1 MVRTQT
7 RPDVDGVRPGRRFA
21 LAGKALAGKAL
32 GGKVL
37 GGWLAGKALA
47 GWLAV
52 FAIYALVVAVA
63 TRGTSSAWGEWAAAG
78 YGVGALVALRWR
90 DSITPLLIGLAGA
103 VIIPARGWPGS
114 GEPGV
119 VARAAVLLLHHGS
132 PYLPSGQLL
141 SAASYNPYLPAMS
154 IFGLPQAAGL
164 RGLLG
169 DPAWWLAAASVALTA
184 AVFVM
189 SLPPRA
195 WRRGPGRE
203 TVARNTAFALLS
215 PVLALPIA
223 LGTTDAPVTA
233 LVCLALACANRPA
246 KVRPAKVRPAK
257 VRAYPRAPGDDLP
270 RPGRAASRWITWT
283 GLAAVAIGT
292 ACAMKAVAWPALP
305 VIAAM
310 VAAREGARAAARFA
324 TVAVS
329 TALVLIAAFAPAF
342 LSQPA
347 AFADNLVAYP
357 LGLAHHETPAASP
370 LPGHLLAS
378 IGSAGRLATLGL
390 LLVAGLAIAV
400 SLVRRPPRDARSA
413 ALRLALGLT
422 LLFTLAPAAR
432 FGYFSYPAAL
442 LGWLALTGQA
452 RPGAG
457 PGALPLD
464 LAHAPPPLES

>member
-1 MVRTQT
+1 MVRTRT
-7 RPDVDGVRPGRRFA
+7 RPDVDGVRPGRQ
-21 LAGKALAGKAL
+21 LAL
-32 GGKVL
+32 G
-37 GGWLAGKALA
+37 GKALA

-52 FAIYALVVAVA
+52 FAGYALVVAVA
-63 TRGTSSAWGEWAAAG
+63 TTGTSSAWGEWAAAG
-78 YGVGALVALRWR
+78 YGAGALVALRWR

-103 VIIPARGWPGS
+103 VVIPAIGWPGS
-114 GEPGV
+114 DEPGV

-154 IFGLPQAAGL
+154 LFGLPQAAGL
-164 RGLLG
+164 PGLLG
-169 DPAWWLAAASVALTA
+169 DPAWWLAAASVALAA

-223 LGTTDAPVTA
+223 LGTTDSPVTA

-246 KVRPAKVRPAK
+246 T
-257 VRAYPRAPGDDLP
+257 VRAYPRVPGDDLP

-292 ACAMKAVAWPALP
+292 ACAMKAVAWPGLP
-305 VIAAM
+305 VIAAI

-324 TVAVS
+324 AVAVS
-329 TALVLIAAFAPAF
+329 TTLVLIAAFAPAF
-342 LSQPA
+342 PGQPA
-347 AFADNLVAYP
+347 AFADNIVAYP

-378 IGSAGRLATLGL
+378 TGSAGRLATLGL
-390 LLVAGLAIAV
+390 LLMAGLAIAV

-452 RPGAG
+452 RPGARS
-457 PGALPLD
+457 GARPPD

>member
-21 LAGKALAGKAL
+21 LAGRVLAGRML
-32 GGKVL
+32 GGRML
-37 GGWLAGKALA
+37 GGKALA

-52 FAIYALVVAVA
+52 FAGYALVVAVA
-63 TRGTSSAWGEWAAAG
+63 TTGTSSAWGEWAAAG
-78 YGVGALVALRWR
+78 YGAGALVALRWR

-154 IFGLPQAAGL
+154 LFGLPQAAGL
-164 RGLLG
+164 RGPLG
-169 DPAWWLAAASVALTA
+169 DPAWWLAAASVALAA
-184 AVFVM
+184 AVFAV

-223 LGTTDAPVTA
+223 LGTTDTPVTA

-246 KVRPAKVRPAK
+246 MVRPAKVRPAK
-257 VRAYPRAPGDDLP
+257 VRAPRDDLP
-270 RPGRAASRWITWT
+270 RPGRASRWITWT
-283 GLAAVAIGT
+283 GLAAVAIGA
-292 ACAMKAVAWPALP
+292 ACAMKAVAWPGLP

-324 TVAVS
+324 AVAVS

-378 IGSAGRLATLGL
+378 IGSA
-390 LLVAGLAIAV
+390 AGWPPSACCWWPAWR
-400 SLVRRPPRDARSA
+400 SRCPWSGDRPGMPGRPPCAWPWDSRCCSRWRPRPDSA
-413 ALRLALGLT
+413 IS
-422 LLFTLAPAAR
+422 PI
-432 FGYFSYPAAL
+432 
-442 LGWLALTGQA
+442 
-452 RPGAG
+452 
-457 PGALPLD
+457 
-464 LAHAPPPLES
+464 PPPCSAGWP

>member
-7 RPDVDGVRPGRRFA
+7 RPDVDRVRPGRRFA
-21 LAGKALAGKAL
+21 LG
-32 GGKVL
+32 
-37 GGWLAGKALA
+37 GKALA

-52 FAIYALVVAVA
+52 FAGYALVVAVA
-63 TRGTSSAWGEWAAAG
+63 TTGTSSAWGEWAAAG
-78 YGVGALVALRWR
+78 YGTGALVALRWR

-103 VIIPARGWPGS
+103 VVIPAIGWPGS
-114 GEPGV
+114 DEPGV
-119 VARAAVLLLHHGS
+119 VARAAMLLLHHGS

-154 IFGLPQAAGL
+154 LFGLPQAAGL

-169 DPAWWLAAASVALTA
+169 DPAWWLAAASVALAA

-223 LGTTDAPVTA
+223 LGTTDPPVTA
-233 LVCLALACANRPA
+233 LVCLALACAN
-246 KVRPAKVRPAK
+246 RPAK

-292 ACAMKAVAWPALP
+292 ACAMKAVAWPGLP

-324 TVAVS
+324 AVAVS
-329 TALVLIAAFAPAF
+329 TALVLMAAFAPAF
-342 LSQPA
+342 LGQPA
-347 AFADNLVAYP
+347 AFADNIVAYP

-378 IGSAGRLATLGL
+378 TGPAWRPPSACCWWPAWPSRCRWPGDRPGMPGRPPCAWLWDSRCCSRWRPRPDSAISPIPPPCSAGW
-390 LLVAGLAIAV
+390 
-400 SLVRRPPRDARSA
+400 P
-413 ALRLALGLT
+413 
-422 LLFTLAPAAR
+422 
-432 FGYFSYPAAL
+432 
-442 LGWLALTGQA
+442 
-452 RPGAG
+452 
-457 PGALPLD
+457 
-464 LAHAPPPLES
+464 